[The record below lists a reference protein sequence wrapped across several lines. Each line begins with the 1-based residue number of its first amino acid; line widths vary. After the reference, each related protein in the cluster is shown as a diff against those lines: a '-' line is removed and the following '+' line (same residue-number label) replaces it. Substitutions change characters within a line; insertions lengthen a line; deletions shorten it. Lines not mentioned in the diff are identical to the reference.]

1 MSMMQQ
7 MTPPPP
13 APVAPPPPPPQV
25 APPPPVATAPPPP
38 AGAPQVGMMMMG
50 TAADIVA
57 GNAAAPPAPAP
68 AAGTMPPMGAA
79 AVAPPPAPAAPPPAA
94 PSGPAAAAATRDADE
109 PPLPDKDPRDLRL
122 QYKNYLQTCVRKGR
136 TPADAIVS
144 MVTRLARE
152 KPPTEA
158 EAEEIEQIKI
168 LERQCNLSIHLA
180 PGEAAAAPP
189 AVSSEDEQPQQR
201 VDVTSTPT
209 LREQMKAYLKSVQER
224 GVELTP
230 EQKQMIAEME
240 ADDELLDQS
249 GRVDFMKGA
258 EVLSPEEYA
267 ARESAGQGVPA
278 AVAAPPAAVAAA
290 PAAVAAPPAAVAAP
304 APTTYMPPMGA
315 AAAPVYAPAAA
326 PVVPDSPVD
335 PQTARMWAMQAA
347 ELETAVGLLG
357 LMTTPGG
364 GLDAAQVFQLRKSL
378 SSLIYTLS
386 SAPMIM

>member
-1 MSMMQQ
+1 MSLCVLDAGALLFHKML
-7 MTPPPP
+7 T
-13 APVAPPPPPPQV
+13 AVASFGLAWTASPLPPPQHQLNHFSRR
-25 APPPPVATAPPPP
+25 APIAIMD
-38 AGAPQVGMMMMG
+38 GA
-50 TAADIVA
+50 
-57 GNAAAPPAPAP
+57 
-68 AAGTMPPMGAA
+68 
-79 AVAPPPAPAAPPPAA
+79 
-94 PSGPAAAAATRDADE
+94 
-109 PPLPDKDPRDLRL
+109 
-122 QYKNYLQTCVRKGR
+122 
-136 TPADAIVS
+136 
-144 MVTRLARE
+144 
-152 KPPTEA
+152 
-158 EAEEIEQIKI
+158 
-168 LERQCNLSIHLA
+168 
-180 PGEAAAAPP
+180 
-189 AVSSEDEQPQQR
+189 
-201 VDVTSTPT
+201 PT

-230 EQKQMIAEME
+230 EQKQMIAEMK

-267 ARESAGQGVPA
+267 ARESAGEAVPD
-278 AVAAPPAAVAAA
+278 AVAAPPAALAAA

-304 APTTYMPPMGA
+304 APTTYMPPTGA
-315 AAAPVYAPAAA
+315 AAAPVYAPVAA

>member
-1 MSMMQQ
+1 MD
-7 MTPPPP
+7 
-13 APVAPPPPPPQV
+13 
-25 APPPPVATAPPPP
+25 
-38 AGAPQVGMMMMG
+38 GA
-50 TAADIVA
+50 
-57 GNAAAPPAPAP
+57 
-68 AAGTMPPMGAA
+68 
-79 AVAPPPAPAAPPPAA
+79 
-94 PSGPAAAAATRDADE
+94 
-109 PPLPDKDPRDLRL
+109 
-122 QYKNYLQTCVRKGR
+122 
-136 TPADAIVS
+136 
-144 MVTRLARE
+144 
-152 KPPTEA
+152 
-158 EAEEIEQIKI
+158 
-168 LERQCNLSIHLA
+168 
-180 PGEAAAAPP
+180 
-189 AVSSEDEQPQQR
+189 
-201 VDVTSTPT
+201 PT
-209 LREQMKAYLKSVQER
+209 LREQMRAYLKSVQER

-240 ADDELLDQS
+240 ADEELLDQS

-347 ELETAVGLLG
+347 ELEAAVGLLG

-364 GLDAAQVFQLRKSL
+364 GLDASQLFQLRKSL

-386 SAPMIM
+386 SAPMVM